1 MPLIPNRFLFRL
13 AYPCRYLA
21 EMPLE
26 GGDDL
31 LDLPEVYRLD
41 NLVGLDGRRNFAEVR
56 LAWNELGLGLQVE
69 VHGKQEMLSG
79 DAGKLRHSD
88 QVILWLDTR
97 DARTS
102 HRASRY
108 CQQFHFL
115 PTGGG
120 PEKNE
125 PVFLQSKINRALQD
139 APAVSA
145 GSVPFRC
152 QRLADGYRLTAF
164 LPANVLNGFDP
175 EQHPRLGIHYLVRDN
190 ELGEQSL
197 SVGSDFPI
205 ADDPT
210 LWSVLELVRP
220 GAEAEKR
227 AQPDRP
233 GEPMEGGRVSGRPRV
248 RSGAGQECPAS
259 ARVER

>member
-1 MPLIPNRFLFRL
+1 MPLIPNRFLFRV

-26 GGDDL
+26 GDDL
-31 LDLPEVYRLD
+31 LELPEECRLD
-41 NLVGLDGRRNFAEVR
+41 NLAGLDGRASFAEVR
-56 LAWNELGLGLQVE
+56 LAWNELGLGFEVH
-69 VHGKQEMLSG
+69 VHGKQEPLAA
-79 DAGKLRHSD
+79 DADKLRHSD

-108 CQQFHFL
+108 CHQFHFL

-120 PEKNE
+120 PDKDE
-125 PVFLQSKINRALQD
+125 PVFVQGKINRAQQD
-139 APAVSA
+139 APSVPA
-145 GSVPFRC
+145 GNVPFRC
-152 QRLADGYRLTAF
+152 RRSADGYRLTAF
-164 LPANVLNGFDP
+164 LPAGALHGFDP

-197 SVGSDFPI
+197 SVGTDFPI
-205 ADDPT
+205 SDDPT

-220 GAEAEKR
+220 GE
-227 AQPDRP
+227 QPEEQRTQT
-233 GEPMEGGRVSGRPRV
+233 
-248 RSGAGQECPAS
+248 AGQEWT
-259 ARVER
+259 EE

>member
-26 GGDDL
+26 GSDDL
-31 LDLPEVYRLD
+31 LELPEEYRLD
-41 NLVGLDGRRNFAEVR
+41 NLAGLDGHRNFADVR
-56 LAWNELGLGLQVE
+56 LAWNELGLGFQIE
-69 VHGKQEMLSG
+69 VRGKQQPIQA

-88 QVILWLDTR
+88 QVVLWIDTR

-108 CQQFHFL
+108 CQQFHLL

-120 PEKNE
+120 PDKDE
-125 PVFLQSKINRALQD
+125 PVLVQGKINRALQD
-139 APAVSA
+139 APVVSTA
-145 GSVPFRC
+145 SVPFRC
-152 QRLADGYRLTAF
+152 RHSATGYRLAVF
-164 LPANVLNGFDP
+164 FSAAILSGFDP

-197 SVGSDFPI
+197 SVGTDFPI
-205 ADDPT
+205 SDDPS

-220 GAEAEKR
+220 GER
-227 AQPDRP
+227 
-233 GEPMEGGRVSGRPRV
+233 MEHERGRRTGRVGWT
-248 RSGAGQECPAS
+248 E
-259 ARVER
+259 EE